1 MILQEIEISQFQK
14 QRASEARCGVNI
26 QLQISYQRSS
36 GEVKARE
43 SGVQH
48 HTWL

>member
-14 QRASEARCGVNI
+14 QRASEARGGGSPQPQVSN
-26 QLQISYQRSS
+26 QRSS
-36 GEVKARE
+36 GEVKAKE